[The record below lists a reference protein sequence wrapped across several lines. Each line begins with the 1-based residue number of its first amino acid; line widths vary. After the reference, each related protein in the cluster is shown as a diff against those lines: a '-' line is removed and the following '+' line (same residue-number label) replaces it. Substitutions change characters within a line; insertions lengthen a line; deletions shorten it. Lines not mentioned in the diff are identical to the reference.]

1 MPSNPKGNT
10 RNTARLG
17 PVFALAWR
25 FLRAIAQSLFGGPD
39 NLHDCFERVENPT
52 LSKRATRSY
61 YPVYAFAAATR
72 ITVASVSGSGCR
84 WAMSEL
90 RGQDA
95 PE

>member
-25 FLRAIAQSLFGGPD
+25 FLRLLRNLSSGGPTT
-39 NLHDCFERVENPT
+39 LTTVSSESKT

-61 YPVYAFAAATR
+61 YPVHAFAAATR
-72 ITVASVSGSGCR
+72 IAVASVSGSGCR

-90 RGQDA
+90 RFRYA